1 MTINYQFESMGI
13 GVARQILVRSTST
26 LLQLVTRPLSIIAY
40 RRCSVSSLSLAVAL
54 SRYFPIL
61 DDLSNKSMLKVCLKS
76 GKVKRTGERTDKQ
89 ASKVKQTD
97 KPTGR

>member
-40 RRCSVSSLSLAVAL
+40 RRCSVSSQSLAGALPAL

-61 DDLSNKSMLKVCLKS
+61 DDLSNKSMLKVC
-76 GKVKRTGERTDKQ
+76 
-89 ASKVKQTD
+89 
-97 KPTGR
+97 